1 MVRSHPIALSLYFSF
16 HDGFSYLYM
25 KDRVASF
32 PLKKSTAFFATYL
45 VYHRLGLKDSKT
57 KQVKRFLL
65 RNPFQKSSFHL
76 WIISIIYFLNLR

>member
-1 MVRSHPIALSLYFSF
+1 MVRSHPIALSLYFSC
-16 HDGFSYLYM
+16 HDVLSVFM

>member
-45 VYHRLGLKDSKT
+45 VYHRPGPKDSLT
-57 KQVKRFLL
+57 T
-65 RNPFQKSSFHL
+65 
-76 WIISIIYFLNLR
+76 